1 MISRLSEVRSEN
13 YEDVQSLVEEEKP
26 QAKSSRKGIVLEKDG
41 KWYQAKGPAEKLSEE
56 KKWQPR
62 KVGRCEEFEG
72 CC

>member
-26 QAKSSRKGIVLEKDG
+26 QAKNSRKGIVLEKDR
-41 KWYQAKGPAEKLSEE
+41 KWYQAKGPAEKLSGE
-56 KKWQPR
+56 KWQPR